1 VDEKLPNFTGYS
13 YIVSTSDLE
22 PPKDPDPAN
31 DDVVSEI
38 KDDSAL
44 LASALGGWTGVIDA
58 GLPFMVFTIVY
69 LVSDRDLETTL
80 YAAVGTAAVLAL
92 LRLVRRQSLQQ
103 VFSGLIGI
111 GIAAF
116 LAQRTGNAD
125 NFFLPGIITNTI
137 YAGVCLISIFARK
150 PLLGYVIEAMRGR
163 DMSWV
168 KNPESLRLF
177 STITWL
183 WALIFGVRVA
193 IMFPLYLMGQTAA
206 LGTLKILLGYPLFA
220 FGIFATFRLLA
231 KAKKD
236 SEISND

>member
-1 VDEKLPNFTGYS
+1 MNNTN
-13 YIVSTSDLE
+13 
-22 PPKDPDPAN
+22 PDPIKDSDPSN

-44 LASALGGWTGVIDA
+44 LASALGGWSGVIDA
-58 GLPFMVFTIVY
+58 GLPFVVFTIAY
-69 LVSDRDLETTL
+69 LVTGRDLETTL

-103 VFSGLIGI
+103 VVSGLIGI

-125 NFFLPGIITNTI
+125 NFFLPGIITNAL
-137 YAGVCLISIFARK
+137 YASACLISILVHK

-168 KNPESLRLF
+168 KDPAAHRLF

-193 IMFPLYLMGQTAA
+193 IMFPLYLLGQTAA
-206 LGTLKILLGYPLFA
+206 LGTLKVLLGYPLFA
-220 FGIFATFRLLA
+220 LGIFVTFKLLA
-231 KAKKD
+231 KSKK
-236 SEISND
+236 EVSND

>member
-1 VDEKLPNFTGYS
+1 
-13 YIVSTSDLE
+13 VSNAN
-22 PPKDPDPAN
+22 PDPIKDSDPTN

-44 LASALGGWTGVIDA
+44 LASALGGWSGVIDA
-58 GLPFMVFTIVY
+58 GLPFVVFTTAY
-69 LVSDRDLETTL
+69 LVTDRNLETTL

-125 NFFLPGIITNTI
+125 NFFLPGIITNAV
-137 YAGVCLISIFARK
+137 YASICLVSIAIHK

-168 KNPESLRLF
+168 KDPAAHRLF

-193 IMFPLYLMGQTAA
+193 IMFPLYLLGQTAA
-206 LGTLKILLGYPLFA
+206 LGTLKVLLGYPLFA
-220 FGIFATFRLLA
+220 LGIFVTFKLLA
-231 KAKKD
+231 KSKKKV
-236 SEISND
+236 SND

>member
-1 VDEKLPNFTGYS
+1 
-13 YIVSTSDLE
+13 VSNAN
-22 PPKDPDPAN
+22 PDPIKDSDPTN

-44 LASALGGWTGVIDA
+44 LASALGGWSGVIDA
-58 GLPFMVFTIVY
+58 GLPFVVFTTAY
-69 LVSDRDLETTL
+69 LVTDRNLETTL

-125 NFFLPGIITNTI
+125 NFFLPGIITNAV
-137 YAGVCLISIFARK
+137 YASICLVSIAIHK

-168 KNPESLRLF
+168 KDPAAHRLF

-193 IMFPLYLMGQTAA
+193 IMFPLYLLGQTAA
-206 LGTLKILLGYPLFA
+206 LGTLKVLLGYPLFA
-220 FGIFATFRLLA
+220 LGIFVTFKLLA
-231 KAKKD
+231 KSKK
-236 SEISND
+236 EVSND

>member
-1 VDEKLPNFTGYS
+1 MGRKFFELTGYS
-13 YIVSTSDLE
+13 YSVSNAN
-22 PPKDPDPAN
+22 PDPVKDSDPSN

-44 LASALGGWTGVIDA
+44 LASALGGWSGVIDA
-58 GLPFMVFTIVY
+58 GLPFVVFTIAY
-69 LVSDRDLETTL
+69 LVTDRNLEVTL
-80 YAAVGTAAVLAL
+80 YAAVGTAAVLAV
-92 LRLVRRQSLQQ
+92 LRLARRQSLQQ

-125 NFFLPGIITNTI
+125 NFFLPGIITNAV
-137 YAGVCLISIFARK
+137 YASVCLISIAIHK

-168 KNPESLRLF
+168 KDPAAHRLF

-193 IMFPLYLMGQTAA
+193 IMFPLYLLGQTAA
-206 LGTLKILLGYPLFA
+206 LGTLKVLLGYPLFA
-220 FGIFATFRLLA
+220 LGIFVTFKLLA
-231 KAKKD
+231 KSKKEASD
-236 SEISND
+236 D

>member
-1 VDEKLPNFTGYS
+1 M
-13 YIVSTSDLE
+13 VSNANPDPS
-22 PPKDPDPAN
+22 KDSDPAN
-31 DDVVSEI
+31 EDVISEI

-44 LASALGGWTGVIDA
+44 LASALGGWAGVIDS
-58 GLPFMVFTIVY
+58 GLPFVVFTIAY
-69 LVSDRDLETTL
+69 LVTDRDLESTL
-80 YAAVGTAAVLAL
+80 YAALGTAAVLAL

-103 VFSGLIGI
+103 VISGLIGI

-125 NFFLPGIITNTI
+125 NFFLPGIITNAA
-137 YAGVCLISIFARK
+137 YASVCLLSIAVHK

-168 KNPESLRLF
+168 KDPEAHRLF

-193 IMFPLYLMGQTAA
+193 IMFPLYLLGQTAA
-206 LGTLKILLGYPLFA
+206 LGTLKVLLGYPLFA
-220 FGIFATFRLLA
+220 LGIFVTFKLLA
-231 KAKKD
+231 KSKK
-236 SEISND
+236 EASNG

>member
-1 VDEKLPNFTGYS
+1 MSNAN
-13 YIVSTSDLE
+13 
-22 PPKDPDPAN
+22 PDPIKDSDPTN

-44 LASALGGWTGVIDA
+44 LASALGGWSGVIDA
-58 GLPFMVFTIVY
+58 GLPFVVFTTAY
-69 LVSDRDLETTL
+69 LVTDRNLETTL

-125 NFFLPGIITNTI
+125 NFFLPGIITNAV
-137 YAGVCLISIFARK
+137 YASVCLVSIAIHK

-168 KNPESLRLF
+168 RVPAAHRLF

-183 WALIFGVRVA
+183 WTLIFGVRVA
-193 IMFPLYLMGQTAA
+193 IMFPLYLLGQTAA
-206 LGTLKILLGYPLFA
+206 LGTLKVLLGYPLFA
-220 FGIFATFRLLA
+220 LGIFVTFKLLA
-231 KAKKD
+231 KSKK
-236 SEISND
+236 EVSND

>member
-1 VDEKLPNFTGYS
+1 MINAESSPENVPRT
-13 YIVSTSDLE
+13 
-22 PPKDPDPAN
+22 
-31 DDVVSEI
+31 
-38 KDDSAL
+38 KDDSEL
-44 LASALGGWTGVIDA
+44 LASALGGWAGVIDA
-58 GLPFMVFTIVY
+58 GLPFLVFTGAY
-69 LVSDRDLETTL
+69 LITNRDLEVTL
-80 YAAVGTAAVLAL
+80 YASVGTGVVLAIV
-92 LRLVRRQSLQQ
+92 RLVRRQSLQQ

-125 NFFLPGIITNTI
+125 NFFLPGIISNAAYTS
-137 YAGVCLISIFARK
+137 ACLISIAIHK

-168 KNPESLRLF
+168 REAQALRLF

-193 IMFPLYLMGQTAA
+193 VMFPLYLLGQTAA

-220 FGIFATFRLLA
+220 LGIFVTFKLLS
-231 KAKKD
+231 KSKN
-236 SEISND
+236 ENGVSND

>member
-1 VDEKLPNFTGYS
+1 
-13 YIVSTSDLE
+13 VSNAN
-22 PPKDPDPAN
+22 PDPIKDSDPTN

-44 LASALGGWTGVIDA
+44 LASALGGWSGVIDA
-58 GLPFMVFTIVY
+58 GLPFVVFTTAY
-69 LVSDRDLETTL
+69 LVTDRNLETTL

-125 NFFLPGIITNTI
+125 NFFLPGIITNAV
-137 YAGVCLISIFARK
+137 YASVCLVSIAIHK

-168 KNPESLRLF
+168 RDPAAHRLF

-193 IMFPLYLMGQTAA
+193 IMFPLYLLGQTAA
-206 LGTLKILLGYPLFA
+206 LGTLKVLLGYPLFA
-220 FGIFATFRLLA
+220 LGIFVTFKLLA
-231 KAKKD
+231 KSKK
-236 SEISND
+236 EVSND

>member
-1 VDEKLPNFTGYS
+1 
-13 YIVSTSDLE
+13 VSNAN
-22 PPKDPDPAN
+22 PDPIKDSDPTN

-44 LASALGGWTGVIDA
+44 LASALGGWSGVIDA
-58 GLPFMVFTIVY
+58 GLPFVVFTTAY
-69 LVSDRDLETTL
+69 LVTDRNLETTL

-125 NFFLPGIITNTI
+125 NFFLPGIITNAV
-137 YAGVCLISIFARK
+137 YASVCLVSIAIHK

-168 KNPESLRLF
+168 RVPAAHRLF

-183 WALIFGVRVA
+183 WTLIFGVRVA
-193 IMFPLYLMGQTAA
+193 IMFPLYLLGQTAA
-206 LGTLKILLGYPLFA
+206 LGTLKVLLGYPLFA
-220 FGIFATFRLLA
+220 LGIFVTFKLLA
-231 KAKKD
+231 KSKK
-236 SEISND
+236 EVSND